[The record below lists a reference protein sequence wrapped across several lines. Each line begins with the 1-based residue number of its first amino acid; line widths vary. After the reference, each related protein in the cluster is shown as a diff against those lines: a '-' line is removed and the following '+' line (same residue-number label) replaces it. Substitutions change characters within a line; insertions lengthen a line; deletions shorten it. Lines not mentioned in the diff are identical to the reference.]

1 MGGYLAQALPLR
13 LLLQSVVLAVV
24 LSWPT
29 VTHLGTAALGSP
41 ESDTIKHLW
50 TLWWMKAQLTGD
62 GGLHT
67 TLVNFPDG
75 LTLFPIEPLN
85 GLLSL
90 ALPFDTIVNAN
101 LLALFHLTLTGLAAG
116 WLGRLVSGNDRG
128 AYAAG
133 ALLQGSAFVAFTM
146 HVGVG
151 ELRQVWWLPLG
162 LGCLFQAHRTRA
174 WGWFLGLAAALAG
187 CALSCFYHGLFLA
200 TAVSVWALC
209 TLRFEVRLG
218 VGYALAAGL
227 SLALVV
233 PTVQAFSSTFGQGR
247 PQEMFGKRGEVL
259 LDYRAE
265 AAHLDDLVR
274 WKAPKLEPIARQERA
289 YAGGRYLGVV
299 ALALAMAGLVA
310 APRRALPWV
319 VVGAVGTVLA
329 LGSVLWLGDD
339 KVKVGG
345 MGLQLPLAWLNDA
358 LARHAEPIN
367 FPARF
372 LAVPSVAISVLGALA
387 MRWRWL
393 YWLVPIALVDIAA
406 HDLAVWPRRTL
417 TLPDMRGL
425 DAKTLAVAGIA
436 GPLADLALAAES
448 NEETRTRAVAAQL
461 ATGLP
466 TQAVPLERLDDWA
479 PEGNDWLQKRRIS
492 VLGNLARPGITA
504 PTPDELSADL
514 SALRSRGFAGV
525 MLTHREGRGDQ
536 NAEALLTAMCG
547 PPVRGAHAAVWR
559 LPPE

>member
-1 MGGYLAQALPLR
+1 M
-13 LLLQSVVLAVV
+13 
-24 LSWPT
+24 LSWPA
-29 VTHLGTAALGSP
+29 VTHLGTAAVGSP

-50 TLWWMKAQLTGD
+50 TLWWMKAQLSSG

-67 TLVNFPDG
+67 TLVNFPEG

-90 ALPFDTIVNAN
+90 ALPFHTIVNAN
-101 LLALFHLTLTGLAAG
+101 LLALLHLTLTGLAAG
-116 WLGRLVSGNDRG
+116 WLGRLVSGHDRG

-133 ALLQGSAFVAFTM
+133 ALLQGSAFVAFTL

-162 LGCLFQAHRTRA
+162 LGCLFQAHHTRA
-174 WGWFLGLAAALAG
+174 WSWFVALAAALAG

-209 TLRFEVRLG
+209 TLRFSLRLW

-233 PTVQAFSSTFGQGR
+233 PTVRAFSSSFGQGR
-247 PQEMFGKRGEVL
+247 PQEMFGTRGQIL

-274 WKAPKLEPIARQERA
+274 WKEPKLQPIARQERA

-299 ALALAMAGLVA
+299 ALLLAGAGAVA
-310 APRRALPWV
+310 APRRALPWLA
-319 VVGAVGTVLA
+319 VGAVGLVLA
-329 LGSVLWLGDD
+329 LGSVLWLGGD
-339 KVKVGG
+339 KVLVNG
-345 MGLQLPLAWLNDA
+345 MALQLPLAWLNDA

-372 LAVPSVAISVLGALA
+372 LAVPSVAIAVLGALA
-387 MRWRWL
+387 MRWRWFR
-393 YWLVPIALVDIAA
+393 WLVPIALIDIAA

-417 TLPDMRGL
+417 TLPDMHGL
-425 DAKTLAVAGIA
+425 DATTLSAAGIA

-448 NEETRTRAVAAQL
+448 NEETRTLAVAAQL

-479 PEGNDWLQKRRIS
+479 PEGNTWLRKRKIA
-492 VLGNLARPGITA
+492 VLGNLARPGIVA
-504 PTPDELSADL
+504 PTPEELDADL
-514 SALRSRGFAGV
+514 AALRGRGFAAV
-525 MLTHREGRGDQ
+525 MLTHREARGDQ
-536 NAEALLTAMCG
+536 AAEELLTAACG
-547 PPVRGAHAAVWR
+547 PPVRGAHATVWR
-559 LPPE
+559 LPAQ

>member
-1 MGGYLAQALPLR
+1 M
-13 LLLQSVVLAVV
+13 LAVA
-24 LSWPT
+24 LSWPA

-50 TLWWMKAQLTGD
+50 TLWWMKAQLSSG

-67 TLVNFPDG
+67 TLVNFPEG

-90 ALPFDTIVNAN
+90 ALPFSTVVNAN
-101 LLALFHLTLTGLAAG
+101 VLALFHLTLTGLAAG

-133 ALLQGSAFVAFTM
+133 ALLQGSAFVAFTL

-162 LGCLFQAHRTRA
+162 LGCLFQAHHTRA
-174 WGWFLGLAAALAG
+174 WGWFLALAAALAG

-200 TAVSVWALC
+200 AAVSVWALC
-209 TLRFEVRLG
+209 TLRFSMRLW

-227 SLALVV
+227 SLALVL
-233 PTVQAFSSTFGQGR
+233 PTVTAFSGTFGKGR
-247 PQEMFGKRGEVL
+247 PQEMFGAHGEVL
-259 LDYRAE
+259 IDYRAE

-274 WKAPKLEPIARQERA
+274 PKEPKLEPIARQERA
-289 YAGGRYLGVV
+289 YGGGRYLGVV
-299 ALALAMAGLVA
+299 ALALAGVVA
-310 APRRALPWV
+310 SPRRALPWLTLG
-319 VVGAVGTVLA
+319 VVGVVFA
-329 LGSVLWLGDD
+329 LGSVLWLGEN
-339 KVKVGG
+339 KVRVGG
-345 MGLQLPLAWLNDA
+345 AALQLPLAWLNDA

-372 LAVPSVAISVLGALA
+372 LAVPSVAIAVLGALG

-393 YWLVPIALVDIAA
+393 YWLVPIALWDVAA

-417 TLPDMRGL
+417 SLPDMRGL
-425 DAKTLAVAGIA
+425 DAKTLAAAGIA

-448 NEETRTRAVAAQL
+448 NEETRTLAVAAQL

-479 PEGNDWLQKRRIS
+479 PEGNAWLRKRRIS